1 MTQRAENSSKYVDA
15 TNVVSQAI
23 KSELNTSLKKAEQST
38 KDIQTAHDTLNKSRD
53 KIIQL
58 ANQVQSGAHAEI
70 ELARQ
75 ISQLSADA
83 TQVKGVLSVIGDI
96 ADQTNLLALNAAI
109 EAARAGEHGRGFAVV
124 ADEVRKLAERTQ
136 KSLHEI
142 NATISVIVQ
151 SINDASEH
159 MNTNSKHMETLN
171 VIAFE
176 VEKNINETTHIMDN
190 ATLSNEDTV
199 KDYIGT
205 GKKIDEIVDKIS
217 HIRTDTFVT
226 VESLSTITNI
236 IHNLS
241 IEAKQH
247 DRVLEKIKT

>member
-1 MTQRAENSSKYVDA
+1 
-15 TNVVSQAI
+15 
-23 KSELNTSLKKAEQST
+23 
-38 KDIQTAHDTLNKSRD
+38 
-53 KIIQL
+53 
-58 ANQVQSGAHAEI
+58 
-70 ELARQ
+70 
-75 ISQLSADA
+75 
-83 TQVKGVLSVIGDI
+83 
-96 ADQTNLLALNAAI
+96 
-109 EAARAGEHGRGFAVV
+109 V

-159 MNTNSKHMETLN
+159 MNTNSKYMETLN

-241 IEAKQH
+241 IEAKQL
-247 DRVLEKIKT
+247 DGVLEKFKT